1 MHAVPRATD
10 AGASDARADGPAARG
25 VLVLLAE
32 GFEEIEAITVVD
44 VLRRAG
50 LEVTVASLA
59 GAGLVTGSHGI
70 AVAADA
76 TLDAVDTERFGAL
89 VLPGGM
95 PGTKHLANDARVIAL
110 VQRYAAAGRA
120 LAAICAAPMV
130 LARAGVLQGRQAT
143 SHPSVRAQLAGATVL
158 GEPAVVTSA
167 TIVTSQGAGTAML
180 FALEL
185 VRQWKGRDVAER
197 LAEAMIV

>member
-10 AGASDARADGPAARG
+10 SGAKGPATHG

-32 GFEEIEAITVVD
+32 GFEEIEAVTIVD

-50 LEVTVASLA
+50 IDVTVASLGD

-76 TLDAVDTERFGAL
+76 ALGALDTERFGAL

-95 PGTKHLANDARVIAL
+95 PGTKHLENDARVIAL
-110 VQRYAAAGRA
+110 VQRFAAAGRP

-130 LARAGVLQGRQAT
+130 LARAGVLDGRQAT
-143 SHPSVRAQLAGATVL
+143 SHPSVRAKLGGASVL
-158 GEPAVVTSA
+158 GEPAVVTSD
-167 TIVTSQGAGTAML
+167 TIVTSQGAGTAMA

>member
-1 MHAVPRATD
+1 
-10 AGASDARADGPAARG
+10 

-50 LEVTVASLA
+50 LEVTVASLGSA
-59 GAGLVTGSHGI
+59 VLVNGAHAI
-70 AVAADA
+70 AVAAD
-76 TLDAVDTERFGAL
+76 TTFDAVDGERFGAL

-95 PGTKHLANDARVIAL
+95 PGTKHLADDPRVIAL
-110 VQRYAAAGRA
+110 VQRFAAAGRP

-130 LARAGVLQGRQAT
+130 LARAGVLEGRQAT
-143 SHPSVRAQLAGATVL
+143 SHPSVRTKLGGASVL
-158 GEPAVVTSA
+158 GEPAVVTSD